1 MNKTTHDMNTIMQRM
16 KGLKRAI
23 VLAGLILAGLAP
35 AWAAKYV
42 FVYNNGYLSV
52 NNSGQVA
59 NTTTFSAGCVWTCVS
74 STSTLTETTLSTTSR
89 YLYTVVNGTRYWMVV
104 TGTITDGMA
113 ISVSTTAPA
122 NAYWRN
128 SDNRLFFYNNTTY
141 YVYYR
146 TSWKISSSQSTRY
159 NQRNNQ
165 NLYYAYTTEYRS
177 TTTAGTN
184 QAQSTNTEY
193 DLSAATISPSTAS
206 LYNGENQTFSHSEAT
221 MTTTTVTIPAHA
233 VFNSNQH
240 YYYGGSGNAYL
251 TTNTEDFATR
261 VTGDPSSAGITYE
274 WSLSSTTYATVN
286 QNTGVMT
293 VNSAPATDQT
303 VTLTL
308 RTVHLDRGL
317 QKYTTATVHILAETA
332 NPEISL
338 YGTNQGQ
345 ISCAS
350 DGATIY
356 YTLDGSTPDASSTV
370 YSGPFTLPSNPTTVK
385 AIAIRNGHA
394 SGVVTQSL
402 TCRVEKP
409 SITIDNSGLATVACA
424 TEGATIY
431 YTTDGSTPT
440 TSSATYSAPVQLSNP
455 QTIKAIAVK
464 SGYTNS
470 EVATADFI
478 ASGVGGGKVIL
489 DDREDH
495 AWSYYSDP
503 DCPIRSLSPADVKIT
518 YYGDGIMMNN
528 ADDYTAGTS
537 NYVEPGNN
545 ANYVGGAKTNV
556 GENENTF
563 IYFKTLERGANTQ
576 TAYTFSSGSQS
587 AAASRCPYTTIP
599 NPFQVRPTYGTP
611 PTSGRADWTGW
622 RGFQCWRLKSVT
634 GGAVYSAASGG
645 TALALNAIINAETEI
660 YFAPNSEYGMEVELE
675 AVWAIAYLVYAN
687 GDADWSV
694 PNHAGLG
701 YERNFVV
708 LASNKDFYFGGGGNA
723 NITDVNRPSTISP
736 YLPNGTS
743 GNNQIGR
750 VRGNNNITLQAN
762 TKFENVQFTNMSGNT
777 MTAAGFNLIVGR
789 GCSGTVGTVRGL
801 SGNQSN
807 AVKYTIC
814 LESGTYGTFALID
827 NTART
832 FSSTVSTRAV
842 FGSDY
847 DRAKSDNEK
856 LSIAA
861 NSTVYGGNA
870 IHVFNSSSNRNNLT
884 YDWLIKSGRVQ
895 ASKSVTDAN
904 ADESIYIG
912 NSGNNDN
919 TRYMGKRRFIMEG
932 GEMAS
937 LAGSLNTYG
946 TNRNTYVV
954 NDGDAVEIRI
964 KGGTIRG
971 SVYGA
976 AAYASA
982 TGNRRFLFTG
992 GEVRGW
998 IAGGANGTQSD
1009 GGYLYGSTKIY
1020 IGGNTSVNSNSSTSV
1035 INRAV
1040 GGNVFGAGCGYGASS
1055 NSGQVTEG
1063 TTVVVADDAYV
1074 ERGVYGGGSYG
1085 YTTNTSNVYILGGH
1099 VEGKNGGV
1107 NGATYSADI
1116 AGGVYGGACQNQGGV
1131 VNITMTG
1138 GLVEGGLYGGSNT
1151 TGTVGSV
1158 TMHVDGGQVGT
1169 PSQHANIHGGGYGY
1183 QTVVTGD
1190 VNLTLGS
1197 GCAATDG
1204 VTVYGDVYGGSAE
1217 GQVNG
1222 TSAQDWY
1229 TTNVSL
1235 YKGTIYGGL
1244 YGGGLGSASHAANVN
1259 GPVTVK
1265 VYGGSVRPNDGT
1277 GENGSG
1283 GVFGCNNV
1291 NGTPT
1296 GTVTVDL
1303 YGTDPAEAGQ
1313 EFALYA
1319 VYGGG
1324 NRSNYTGTP
1333 VVTIHGCD
1341 NNIEYVYGG
1350 GNASDVAA
1358 TNVTIWGGHIGNAF
1372 GGGNGFSTTNNH
1384 TNAGA
1389 AHYNPGANITTGGT
1403 HLTIHGG
1410 QVDAAFGGSNQYGR
1424 INGGINVTVVEGVES
1439 GNDPCSGNAYA
1450 ACANNVIGELYGGG
1464 NQAPAQTS
1472 GGAFITPSVTIS
1484 SCDMEITNLFGGA
1497 KAADHG
1503 ADINLVITKGKFQ
1516 NVFGGNNLGGT
1527 ITGNVTLTLNG
1538 GTMINAFGG
1547 NNQGGSITGTITV
1560 TMDSTGTEC
1569 PLKVENVYGGGNMAA
1584 YEPSD
1589 NTITSPV
1596 VNIVNGT
1603 VRNAVFGGGLGSA
1616 AGVTAN
1622 PQVTIGGTGT
1632 KHVFVGG
1639 RLIDDSD
1646 DGEGNVYGGGS
1657 QAEVVKT
1664 NNGNGNTHVILT
1676 GNAHVKGNVYGG
1688 GNQADVQGN
1697 TNVELR

>member
-1 MNKTTHDMNTIMQRM
+1 MIANTTEKKDLQRLERSVIMLVTLLSGWMSAQGQAVIMNGNYYLTHNEAGTTVNTAATTTFNPATCLWAYASRDYIRTANSSGEAINNNNNYLQYTSLSLGTDWGNWYR
-16 KGLKRAI
+16 GDNNEAIRAR
-23 VLAGLILAGLAP
+23 VSSGWTNTNYYLRLNGTT
-35 AWAAKYV
+35 WQ
-42 FVYNNGYLSV
+42 FSTTNSNNGALYDVTITPQAATSTNPTINGADVLTATGNTTYTASGASYRAAYTNYYFRTANHYFDANGNSFTGTPANATIGSYTWNLTDNAYATV
-52 NNSGQVA
+52 NNSGVVTVTSLPEYDITLTLTVTATATGGTPAAPA
-59 NTTTFSAGCVWTCVS
+59 NTTLTGTKQITIQGTKPSAPTI
-74 STSTLTETTLSTTSR
+74 T
-89 YLYTVVNGTRYWMVV
+89 VNGTNV
-104 TGTITDGMA
+104 TLATTAAG
-113 ISVSTTAPA
+113 STTI
-122 NAYWRN
+122 R
-128 SDNRLFFYNNTTY
+128 
-141 YVYYR
+141 
-146 TSWKISSSQSTRY
+146 
-159 NQRNNQ
+159 
-165 NLYYAYTTEYRS
+165 
-177 TTTAGTN
+177 
-184 QAQSTNTEY
+184 
-193 DLSAATISPSTAS
+193 
-206 LYNGENQTFSHSEAT
+206 
-221 MTTTTVTIPAHA
+221 
-233 VFNSNQH
+233 
-240 YYYGGSGNAYL
+240 
-251 TTNTEDFATR
+251 
-261 VTGDPSSAGITYE
+261 
-274 WSLSSTTYATVN
+274 
-286 QNTGVMT
+286 
-293 VNSAPATDQT
+293 
-303 VTLTL
+303 
-308 RTVHLDRGL
+308 
-317 QKYTTATVHILAETA
+317 
-332 NPEISL
+332 
-338 YGTNQGQ
+338 
-345 ISCAS
+345 
-350 DGATIY
+350 
-356 YTLDGSTPDASSTV
+356 YTLDGTDPTASTGTV
-370 YSGPFTLPSNPTTVK
+370 YSGAIDLSGSTTSPVTIK
-385 AIAIRNGHA
+385 AITVR
-394 SGVVTQSL
+394 SGNVSDVTEQSVTL
-402 TCRVEKP
+402 ALPEPT
-409 SITIDNSGLATVACA
+409 ITINGETGTASIASSIA
-424 TEGATIY
+424 GATIY

-440 TSSATYSAPVQLSNP
+440 TSSSQYTGTLTGLTIMATV
-455 QTIKAIAVK
+455 KAIAVK
-464 SGYTNS
+464 DGWDNSPVVSGT
-470 EVATADFI
+470 VTI
-478 ASGVGGGKVIL
+478 PSGVGGGVVTL
-489 DDREDH
+489 FDYEPH
-495 AWSYYSDP
+495 SWSYYSDP
-503 DCPIRSLSPADVKIT
+503 NCPIRSLSPADVKIT

-528 ADDYTAGTS
+528 TSDYTAGTS
-537 NYVEPGNN
+537 NYVEPGNP
-545 ANYVGGAKTNV
+545 NYVGGAKTNV

-645 TALALNAIINAETEI
+645 TALALNAIINAETQI

-687 GDADWSV
+687 GNGNWSV

-708 LASNKDFYFGGGGNA
+708 LSSNKDFYFAGGGGNTNG

-750 VRGNNNITLQAN
+750 VRGNNNNVITLQAN
-762 TKFENVQFTNMSGNT
+762 TKFENVQFTSMSGNT
-777 MTAAGFNLIVGR
+777 MTAANHSLIIGR
-789 GCSGTVGTVRGL
+789 GCSGTINYV
-801 SGNQSN
+801 SGVNGNVTSPS
-807 AVKYTIC
+807 YTIR
-814 LESGTYGTFALID
+814 LESGTINYLSFLRGYSTTDGTATDASGTLGGTPNIKG
-827 NTART
+827 
-832 FSSTVSTRAV
+832 VL
-842 FGSDY
+842 GCDY
-847 DRAKSDNEK
+847 DRATNSGIADNLIVTNGAYYGYSVSEANGIAYSDK
-856 LSIAA
+856 AL
-861 NSTVYGGNA
+861 VV
-870 IHVFNSSSNRNNLT
+870 HV
-884 YDWLIKSGRVQ
+884 KSG
-895 ASKSVTDAN
+895 K
-904 ADESIYIG
+904 IG
-912 NSGNNDN
+912 NSFTINNSYTADAAQAFYIGIAGQ
-919 TRYMGKRRFIMEG
+919 RVRGHRQLFMEG
-932 GEMAS
+932 GE
-937 LAGSLNTYG
+937 
-946 TNRNTYVV
+946 VV
-954 NDGDAVEIRI
+954 
-964 KGGTIRG
+964 
-971 SVYGA
+971 S
-976 AAYASA
+976 
-982 TGNRRFLFTG
+982 
-992 GEVRGW
+992 
-998 IAGGANGTQSD
+998 IAGGIDATQNQNNNSVTVRMT
-1009 GGYLYGSTKIY
+1009 GGHVRGAVYGGAARSAAYGNRNLIVT
-1020 IGGNTSVNSNSSTSV
+1020 GGSITGW
-1035 INRAV
+1035 V
-1040 GGNVFGAGCGYGASS
+1040 GGGCNGEAYPAGQTSEDTYGGITNGATKVYFGGTATCGGTGSDVNINGSQGGIVFGAGKGVEG
-1055 NSGQVTEG
+1055 NTTSGRMSQG
-1063 TTVVVADDAYV
+1063 TTVVVADECNI
-1074 ERGVYGGGSYG
+1074 ERNVYGGGNFG
-1085 YTTNTSNVYILGGH
+1085 YAQTSTTVYVSGGTVQGSVFGGSNQN
-1099 VEGKNGGV
+1099 NGP
-1107 NGATYSADI
+1107 AI
-1116 AGGVYGGACQNQGGV
+1116 
-1131 VNITMTG
+1131 NIKMIG
-1138 GLVEGGLYGGSNT
+1138 GLIEGGLYGGSNT
-1151 TGTVGSV
+1151 TGTISNSV
-1158 TMHVDGGQVGT
+1158 TMQIDGGQVGT
-1169 PSQHANIHGGGYGY
+1169 PSQHANIHGGGFG
-1183 QTVVTGD
+1183 QATRVSQNVD
-1190 VNLTLGS
+1190 LTLGS
-1197 GCAATDG
+1197 GCDATDG
-1204 VTVYGDVYGGSAE
+1204 VTVYGDVYGGSAL
-1217 GQVNG
+1217 GYVNG
-1222 TSAQDWY
+1222 TSA
-1229 TTNVSL
+1229 TNTYHTYVTL

-1244 YGGGLGSASHAANVN
+1244 YGGGLGSSTVAANVY
-1259 GPVTVK
+1259 GPVQVK

-1296 GTVTVDL
+1296 GSVTVDL

-1313 EFALYA
+1313 TFALYA

-1324 NRSNYTGTP
+1324 NRSHYTGTP

-1350 GNASDVAA
+1350 GNASDVAG

-1472 GGAFITPSVTIS
+1472 GGSFITPSVTIS

-1632 KHVFVGG
+1632 KHVIVGG

-1664 NNGNGNTHVILT
+1664 NNDNGNTHVILT

>member
-1 MNKTTHDMNTIMQRM
+1 MNKTTHDMNKIMQRM

-251 TTNTEDFATR
+251 TTNTEDFTTR

-274 WSLSSTTYATVN
+274 WNLSDITYATIGV
-286 QNTGVMT
+286 NTGVMT

-308 RTVHLDRGL
+308 RTIHSGQGI
-317 QKYTTATVHILAETA
+317 QKTTTTTVRIMAETA

-345 ISCAS
+345 ISCATP
-350 DGATIY
+350 GATIY

-370 YSGPFTLPSNPTTVK
+370 YSGLFTLPSNPTTVK
-385 AIAIRNGHA
+385 AIAIRDGHA

-402 TCRVEKP
+402 TSRVDKP
-409 SITIDNSGLATVACA
+409 TITIDNSGLATVACA
-424 TEGATIY
+424 TDGATIY

-478 ASGVGGGKVIL
+478 TSGVGGGKVIL

-495 AWSYYSDP
+495 AWSYYSDA

-537 NYVEPGNN
+537 NYVEPGDN

-645 TALALNAIINAETEI
+645 TALALNAIINAETQI

-687 GDADWSV
+687 GNGNWSV

-708 LASNKDFYFGGGGNA
+708 LSSNKDFYFAGGGGNTNG

-750 VRGNNNITLQAN
+750 VRGNNNNVITLQAN
-762 TKFENVQFTNMSGNT
+762 TKFENVQFTSMSGNT
-777 MTAAGFNLIVGR
+777 MTAANHSLIIGR
-789 GCSGTVGTVRGL
+789 GCSGTINYV
-801 SGNQSN
+801 SGVNGNVTSPS
-807 AVKYTIC
+807 YTIR
-814 LESGTYGTFALID
+814 LESGTINYLSFLRGYSTTGGTQTD
-827 NTART
+827 NG
-832 FSSTVSTRAV
+832 STLGGTPNVKGV
-842 FGSDY
+842 LGCDY
-847 DRAKSDNEK
+847 DRATNSGVTNNLIVNNGAFYGYGVSEANGIAYSDKSFVVHVKSGKIGNSFTINNSYTADAAQAFYIG
-856 LSIAA
+856 IAA
-861 NSTVYGGNA
+861 N
-870 IHVFNSSSNRNNLT
+870 
-884 YDWLIKSGRVQ
+884 RVRGHR
-895 ASKSVTDAN
+895 
-904 ADESIYIG
+904 ILY
-912 NSGNNDN
+912 
-919 TRYMGKRRFIMEG
+919 MEG
-932 GEMAS
+932 GEVAS
-937 LAGSLNTYG
+937 
-946 TNRNTYVV
+946 
-954 NDGDAVEIRI
+954 
-964 KGGTIRG
+964 
-971 SVYGA
+971 
-976 AAYASA
+976 
-982 TGNRRFLFTG
+982 
-992 GEVRGW
+992 
-998 IAGGANGTQSD
+998 IAGGIDASQNQNNNSVTVRMTGGHVRGAVYGGAARSAAYGNRNLIVTGGSITGWIGGGCNGEAYPAGQTNED
-1009 GGYLYGSTKIY
+1009 TYGGVTNGSTKVY
-1020 IGGNTSVNSNSSTSV
+1020 FGGTAACGGTGSDVN
-1035 INRAV
+1035 INGSV
-1040 GGNVFGAGCGYGASS
+1040 GGIVFGAGKGVEG
-1055 NSGQVTEG
+1055 NTTSGRMSQG
-1063 TTVVVADDAYV
+1063 TTVVVADECNI
-1074 ERGVYGGGSYG
+1074 ERNVYGGGNFG
-1085 YTTNTSNVYILGGH
+1085 YAQTSTTVYVSGGTVQGSVFGGSNQN
-1099 VEGKNGGV
+1099 NGP
-1107 NGATYSADI
+1107 AI
-1116 AGGVYGGACQNQGGV
+1116 
-1131 VNITMTG
+1131 NIKMIG
-1138 GLVEGGLYGGSNT
+1138 GLIEGGLYGGSNT
-1151 TGTVGSV
+1151 TGTISNSV
-1158 TMHVDGGQVGT
+1158 TMQIDGGQVGT
-1169 PSQHANIHGGGYGY
+1169 PSQHANIHGGGFG
-1183 QTVVTGD
+1183 QATRVSQNVD
-1190 VNLTLGS
+1190 LTLGS
-1197 GCAATDG
+1197 GCDATDG
-1204 VTVYGDVYGGSAE
+1204 VTVYGDVYGGSAL
-1217 GQVNG
+1217 GYVNG
-1222 TSAQDWY
+1222 TSA
-1229 TTNVSL
+1229 TNTYHTYVTL

-1244 YGGGLGSASHAANVN
+1244 YGGGLGSSTVAANVY
-1259 GPVTVK
+1259 GPVQVK

-1291 NGTPT
+1291 NGTPM
-1296 GTVTVDL
+1296 GSVTVDL

-1313 EFALYA
+1313 TFALYA

-1324 NRSNYTGTP
+1324 NRSDYTGTP

-1350 GNASDVAA
+1350 GNASDVAG

-1384 TNAGA
+1384 TNASA

-1632 KHVFVGG
+1632 KHVIVGG

-1664 NNGNGNTHVILT
+1664 NNNNGNTHVILT
-1676 GNAHVKGNVYGG
+1676 GSAHVKGNVYGG